1 MESKIRALLIGYLT
15 WKGIKACLPG
25 QRETFPSFRSMQ
37 LKRLFHASIITYFL
51 WKVIRK
57 FVPSKKKSLPDIQRR
72 RCIFITGAASGIG
85 KETAQLFLN
94 KGWFVG
100 CYDANIEGLKE
111 VYGNADPKVCCFQH
125 MDVTDEGSCEKAINH
140 FIQFTDN
147 KMDVLFNCAGILR
160 IGYFNELS
168 LQQQLAQI
176 QVNFVGLTAVTYK
189 AFAVL
194 KETENS
200 QVINMS
206 SLSSMSGVPYHAVYA
221 ATKGAVRSLTEALSI
236 EFERYGIRVAD
247 ISPGYIATPMVTN
260 QTNKN
265 TEGLKDPS
273 KFGSANQVACEVWK
287 AVNECNINRYHYYVQ
302 PINRFAFISSA
313 LLDIFGAIDTK
324 RKLFAYG
331 SMPLAD

>member
-1 MESKIRALLIGYLT
+1 MESKLRALIIGYLT
-15 WKGIKACLPG
+15 WKGIQACRPA

-37 LKRLFHASIITYFL
+37 LKKLFHASIITYFL

-57 FVPSKKKSLPDIQRR
+57 FMPSRKKNLPDIQRR

-85 KETAQLFLN
+85 KETAKLFLN

-111 VYGNADPKVCCFQH
+111 VYGNTDPEVCCFQQ
-125 MDVTDEGSCEKAINH
+125 MDVTDEGACEKAINH

-160 IGYFNELS
+160 IGWFNELP

-176 QVNFVGLTAVTYK
+176 QVNFVGLTALTYK

-200 QVINMS
+200 QIINMS
-206 SLSSMSGVPYHAVYA
+206 SLSSMSGIPYHAVYA

-247 ISPGYIATPMVTN
+247 IAPGYIATPMVAS
-260 QTNKN
+260 QKNKN
-265 TEGLKDPS
+265 TEGLKDARQ
-273 KFGSANQVACEVWK
+273 FGSANDVACEVWK
-287 AVNECNINRYHYYVQ
+287 AVNECNMNRYHYYVR
-302 PINRFAFISSA
+302 PRNRLAFTSTA
-313 LLDIFGAIDTK
+313 LLDIFGAIRTK
-324 RKLFAYG
+324 RNLIAYG
-331 SMPLAD
+331 SMPLDN